1 MKHAHKQNFEKKI
14 VLSQFITDLKKRE
27 GKMRQ
32 KLCPSDAL
40 MN

>member
-1 MKHAHKQNFEKKI
+1 MKHGHNKQNFEKI
-14 VLSQFITDLKKRE
+14 VLSQFIEELKKRE

-32 KLCPSDAL
+32 KLRTRDGL

>member
-1 MKHAHKQNFEKKI
+1 MKHGHNKQNFEKT
-14 VLSQFITDLKKRE
+14 VLSQFIEELKKRE

-32 KLCPSDAL
+32 KLHTRDGL